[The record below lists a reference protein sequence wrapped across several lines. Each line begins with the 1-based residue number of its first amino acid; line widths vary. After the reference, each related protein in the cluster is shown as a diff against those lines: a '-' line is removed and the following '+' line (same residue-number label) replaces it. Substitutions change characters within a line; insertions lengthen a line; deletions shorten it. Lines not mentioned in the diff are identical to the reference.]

1 MRRSSST
8 PVFALPI
15 QAFAFAT
22 ALLLAACG
30 GGEAPDGKIYRH
42 SIDGTPTSLDP
53 AQALTIY
60 ASSVVVNVYDTLYR
74 YKYLARPYELAP
86 NLAVGMPEVS
96 EDGLVYTFRI
106 RDDARFTDDP
116 AFPDGTGRPVTVRDL
131 VYSLKRHFDPEVRSQ
146 GAWLWTDRIVGMAEW
161 AAAGAD
167 YDRPVDGLVPLDDH
181 TLRIR
186 LTAPYPQLTYTLA
199 TAFSAIVPREAV
211 DHYGR
216 EFGVRPV
223 GSGPFRLTSFDSSM
237 ASFEVNPH
245 FVREPLDLDGEGFD
259 AVRHAGLG
267 LEPLDGRRYPFL
279 DRLEIHFIEENAARW
294 ASFVRGN
301 EIQTLRVP
309 NEQVDDVLARRS
321 PIEFSEEIL
330 ARYHANSGLEA
341 GFVYGGFNMADPRFG
356 HHEDPERDAA
366 NRAFRCAVRDAFDWR
381 ARNETFYHG
390 LAEVFPGVIPPVV
403 PEFDPALGDDS
414 ITRDVDR
421 ARQRLDAHGWTTD
434 SVPTLTY
441 GYIATVQ
448 QRQMF
453 EQLRAQL
460 GDIGFPVD
468 RLVPETFA
476 TFGDYSRALS
486 NSNLDLF
493 YLAWTLDYP
502 DAQNTLQLFYGP
514 NASPGSNTFNY
525 RNPDFD
531 ALFEASRTLQPG
543 PERTELYRRMNRMVV
558 DDCVAIAGL
567 SRTRIHLW
575 HRNVR
580 MLPDRQILGGYF
592 IRFVDID
599 AENSDEN
606 GTGTDTGDDAG

>member
-8 PVFALPI
+8 TVFAL
-15 QAFAFAT
+15 AVRSLAV
-22 ALLLAACG
+22 ALALALTACG
-30 GGEAPDGKIYRH
+30 GSPAPEGKVYRH

-53 AQALTIY
+53 AQALNIY
-60 ASSVVVNVYDTLYR
+60 SSSVVVNVYDTLYR

-86 NLAVGMPEVS
+86 NLAVGMPDVS

-116 AFPDGTGRPVTVRDL
+116 AFPAGAGRAVTVHDL

-146 GAWLWTDRIVGMAEW
+146 GAWLWTDRIAGMADW

-167 YDRPVDGLVPLDDH
+167 YDRPVGGLVPIDDH
-181 TLRIR
+181 TLEIR
-186 LTAPYPQLTYTLA
+186 LTEPYPQLTYTLA

-216 EFGVRPV
+216 EFGIRPV
-223 GSGPFRLTSFDSSM
+223 GSGPFRLTSFDSSR
-237 ASFEVNPH
+237 ATFDVNPH
-245 FVREPLDLDGEGFD
+245 FVRAPLDLEAEGFD
-259 AVRHAGLG
+259 ADRHAGLG
-267 LEPLDGRRYPFL
+267 LESLDGRRYPFL
-279 DRLEIHFIEENAARW
+279 DGMEIHFIEENAARW
-294 ASFVRGN
+294 SSFVRGN
-301 EIQTLRVP
+301 EIHTLRVP
-309 NEQVDDVLARRS
+309 NERVDEVLARRS
-321 PIEFSEEIL
+321 PVEFSDEIL
-330 ARYHANSGLEA
+330 EQYHASSGLEA

-356 HHEDPERDAA
+356 HHEEPERDAA

-403 PEFDPALGDDS
+403 PEFDPALPDAS
-414 ITRDVDR
+414 ITRDVER
-421 ARQRLDAHGWTTD
+421 ARRRLDAVGWTTD
-434 SVPTLTY
+434 SLPTLTY

-460 GDIGFPVD
+460 GDIGYPVD

-486 NSNLDLF
+486 NSRLDLF

-525 RNPDFD
+525 RNPEFD
-531 ALFEASRTLQPG
+531 ALYEKSRTMQPG
-543 PERTELYRRMNRMVV
+543 PERTALYRRMNRMVV
-558 DDCVAIAGL
+558 DDCVAISGL

-580 MLPDRQILGGYF
+580 MLPDRQVLGGYF

-599 AENSDEN
+599 PEN
-606 GTGTDTGDDAG
+606 DAG